1 MAVELFVEYLS
12 EVRPVIDR
20 RLSEYLAV
28 VPVGSSLHTYLYGVL
43 DEFIERGGKR
53 LRPAMAMM
61 ACEAVGGEPLRAL
74 PSGCA
79 VEFFHAAAL
88 IHDDIMDG
96 SELRRDEQCAH
107 IVHGIPLA
115 INTGDFA
122 LGLVCTIVVR
132 DEGLD
137 DRTKIAVLDAIG
149 EMSARTI
156 EGQALDVG
164 WVRDDVYDLKAD
176 DYLFMALG
184 KTGYYSGISPLKIGA
199 LIGGASDHERRSL
212 EEFGKNSAV
221 AFQIQD
227 DLLNIVGDEV
237 TTGKDYLNDILESK
251 RTLMVIHCLETAAP
265 PERERLAALL
275 RLGPAKSP
283 GQVQEVVGLLY
294 QLGSIDYARNL
305 ARGLILEARS
315 YLEALPRSSAR
326 DALASMADFFLER
339 DS

>member
-1 MAVELFVEYLS
+1 MASELFVAYLAQ
-12 EVRPVIDR
+12 VRPLIDR
-20 RLSEYLAV
+20 RLRDYLAV
-28 VPVGSSLHTYLYGVL
+28 APVGSSLHTYLYGVL
-43 DEFIERGGKR
+43 DEFVARGGKR

-96 SELRRDEQCAH
+96 SELRRDERCAH
-107 IVHGIPLA
+107 IVHGIPIA
-115 INTGDFA
+115 INSGDFA
-122 LGLVCTIVVR
+122 LGMVCSIVVR

-164 WVRDDVYDLKAD
+164 WVRDDVYDLTAD

-199 LIGGASDHERRSL
+199 LIGGATEAERLAL
-212 EEFGKNSAV
+212 EAFGKNSAV

-227 DLLNIVGDEV
+227 DILNIVGDEA
-237 TTGKDYLNDILESK
+237 TTGKDYLNDVLEGK
-251 RTLMVIHCLETAAP
+251 RTLMVIHCLETAPAA
-265 PERERLAALL
+265 ERARLTELL
-275 RLGPAKSP
+275 RKGSAKTP
-283 GQVQEVVGLLY
+283 DQMREVVDLLY
-294 QLGSIDYARNL
+294 RHGSIEYARGL

-315 YLEALPRSSAR
+315 YLAALPPSAAR
-326 DALASMADFFLER
+326 EALASMADFFLER